1 MTFSYTTSSQT
12 VNPTAS
18 MANLTEEL
26 AHLLNPTPV
35 FKDPEDPED
44 GILLLILAK
53 LVVVYIRL
61 IVHIALKYSWMSHVF
76 VTYSGV
82 S

>member
-1 MTFSYTTSSQT
+1 
-12 VNPTAS
+12 

-44 GILLLILAK
+44 GILLIILAK
-53 LVVVYIRL
+53 LVVVNLRL
-61 IVHIALKYSWMSHVF
+61 IVHFALKYS
-76 VTYSGV
+76 
-82 S
+82 